1 MPLRNFIRQTRL
13 LLAQSLYEA
22 RRAMTTQD
30 DWPARSLQVT
40 QLEERILMSASPLA
54 VVAEAQDA
62 GASQLNDPQLLDVV
76 ADLILP
82 EQSATAETT
91 DSAADEHTLE
101 LVFVDSSVSNLD
113 QMIADLQSENA
124 ADDNRTLE
132 IVVLDSQ
139 QDGIAQITSTL
150 LQYDGIDGIHIVSH
164 GSDGQ
169 VQLGSTALSL
179 DNLETHRS
187 AINAWQYS
195 MSDKADLLFYGC
207 NLAATEDG

>member
-1 MPLRNFIRQTRL
+1 MPLRNFIRQTHL

-179 DNLETHRS
+179 DNLDTHRS

>member
-13 LLAQSLYEA
+13 LLSQSLYEA
-22 RRAMTTQD
+22 RRAMTTPD

-132 IVVLDSQ
+132 IVVLDSL